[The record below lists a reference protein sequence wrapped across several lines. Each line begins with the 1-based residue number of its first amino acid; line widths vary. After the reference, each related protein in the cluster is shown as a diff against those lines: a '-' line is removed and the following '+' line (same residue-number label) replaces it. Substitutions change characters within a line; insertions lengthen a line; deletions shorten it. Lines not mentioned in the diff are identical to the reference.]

1 MTQQVGGD
9 DAAVYNP
16 ATLPA
21 ELGRIAAQRPDLRLA
36 IAQHPAAYPALLD
49 WLAAQGDP
57 QVVAVV
63 AARRAAWSVTAQPPA
78 YEQPWAH
85 SAQNQPP
92 VTVPLP
98 TAPAPYGQSGQP
110 SVNTPQPMYGTPS
123 QPIQGSPVYQP
134 QGGQAYGSA
143 GSYGPATQTNEFY
156 ASSPQ
161 YNQGGSASRN
171 GSKRAVTIIAAV
183 AVAALIAVLIWV
195 FALHGGE
202 DLNASDDQ
210 KFCAAMQELADT
222 GDQFLN
228 SDSISD
234 EDSAQLRPI
243 FEQLAA
249 NSTGDS
255 HELYQYASDYYAF
268 DEKLEAGEADITSM
282 PLPPAGIM
290 DNFVTILE
298 DDATKCGIEY

>member
-63 AARRAAWSVTAQPPA
+63 AARRAAWSVAAQPPA
-78 YEQPWAH
+78 YEQPWAQ

-123 QPIQGSPVYQP
+123 QPIQGSPRVAKRMVL
-134 QGGQAYGSA
+134 QA
-143 GSYGPATQTNEFY
+143 ATDLQHKPTSSMHPRHNTIRADPRPEME
-156 ASSPQ
+156 ASEP
-161 YNQGGSASRN
+161 
-171 GSKRAVTIIAAV
+171 
-183 AVAALIAVLIWV
+183 
-195 FALHGGE
+195 
-202 DLNASDDQ
+202 
-210 KFCAAMQELADT
+210 
-222 GDQFLN
+222 
-228 SDSISD
+228 
-234 EDSAQLRPI
+234 
-243 FEQLAA
+243 
-249 NSTGDS
+249 
-255 HELYQYASDYYAF
+255 
-268 DEKLEAGEADITSM
+268 
-282 PLPPAGIM
+282 
-290 DNFVTILE
+290 
-298 DDATKCGIEY
+298 